1 MYVSCFDRPND
12 HKLFCS
18 FLLVNRI
25 FSLGLFQL
33 SASQKNNKKVIFA
46 FSLLSLKILTFK
58 NIYLKT
64 VQNFTFIN
72 FTFVNGCILTVQGKQ
87 GGAMAGSCEGVSSST
102 EEASPSP
109 FSQEGCHTGK
119 RKAKICLKIS
129 QRYQPAD
136 YLPGKPSLLGRVS
149 ELCLKNTLI
158 WSNPAKKVLIAQ
170 KKRNKKGVSF

>member
-1 MYVSCFDRPND
+1 MIINYFVHFFWSTEYFHSAFFSTFRFTEND
-12 HKLFCS
+12 
-18 FLLVNRI
+18 
-25 FSLGLFQL
+25 
-33 SASQKNNKKVIFA
+33 KKVIFA
-46 FSLLSLKILTFK
+46 FSFSSLKILTFK
-58 NIYLKT
+58 NIYLKA

-102 EEASPSP
+102 EEASPSR

-129 QRYQPAD
+129 QRYQPAN

-170 KKRNKKGVSF
+170 KKRNKKCVSF

>member
-58 NIYLKT
+58 NIYLKNCT
-64 VQNFTFIN
+64 EFHIHQFH
-72 FTFVNGCILTVQGKQ
+72 L
-87 GGAMAGSCEGVSSST
+87 CEGVHLDRSRK
-102 EEASPSP
+102 
-109 FSQEGCHTGK
+109 TG
-119 RKAKICLKIS
+119 RC
-129 QRYQPAD
+129 D
-136 YLPGKPSLLGRVS
+136 GRVMRRS
-149 ELCLKNTLI
+149 
-158 WSNPAKKVLIAQ
+158 V
-170 KKRNKKGVSF
+170 

>member
-1 MYVSCFDRPND
+1 
-12 HKLFCS
+12 
-18 FLLVNRI
+18 
-25 FSLGLFQL
+25 
-33 SASQKNNKKVIFA
+33 
-46 FSLLSLKILTFK
+46 
-58 NIYLKT
+58 
-64 VQNFTFIN
+64 
-72 FTFVNGCILTVQGKQ
+72 
-87 GGAMAGSCEGVSSST
+87 MAGSCEGVSSST

-129 QRYQPAD
+129 QRYQPAN

-170 KKRNKKGVSF
+170 KKRNKKGVSFWQKRKQSAKCVVMVLVWFGWLVLRGWVGGWPPWLQTSAPCLTPPERELPGPQLATGASTQDEPRLLIGRARELWRLSTNQSGSL